1 MAHAYTTK
9 RGKNKKSKLGVRKD
23 QQQNQEKS
31 LKHSPDLNAFLY
43 DGPKESSFGIAGHIT
58 GGNSNNA
65 RLESVRSRLQRQLA
79 DKCSNPECSQ
89 AQNGHLSECSA
100 CRQTRYCSKDCQKAH
115 WPAHKD
121 QCKAKRKEMQQ
132 QEEERQLHVLQALE
146 GLRMQ
151 GAAGQAGDVNIAEKA
166 GGEDED
172 DDEEEE
178 DDDNED
184 DEEEEPD
191 EANTASATEN
201 TDQASKLE
209 KVVSDGAVDT
219 SHTLD

>member
-23 QQQNQEKS
+23 QQQNNEKS

-43 DGPKESSFGIAGHIT
+43 DGPKESSFGIAGHLT
-58 GGNSNNA
+58 AGNSNNA
-65 RLESVRSRLQRQLA
+65 RLESVRSRLQKQLA

-121 QCKAKRKEMQQ
+121 LCKATRKEMQQ
-132 QEEERQLHVLQALE
+132 RGEERQLHVLQALKE
-146 GLRMQ
+146 LRM
-151 GAAGQAGDVNIAEKA
+151 GNGHARDVNIAEKEA
-166 GGEDED
+166 DDENEEGDDEDEED
-172 DDEEEE
+172 GGDEDGEG
-178 DDDNED
+178 
-184 DEEEEPD
+184 
-191 EANTASATEN
+191 EAAAAATDPHEKAPLENNTIS
-201 TDQASKLE
+201 
-209 KVVSDGAVDT
+209 DT
-219 SHTLD
+219 SQTLD